1 MDFFEYKLS
10 LQRLKKFK
18 KSFIFLSFILGIFF
32 AASLYKNSKII
43 YYKDSLQY
51 VIKTGPSFITN
62 YFLSSTDSLE
72 TIFLDIKFKEW
83 RKLVNQRNNVW
94 NYSTVFK
101 YFPFQWTDSI
111 DKKIEIKAKMT
122 FNNQIN
128 KVKLKLTGMNYDHFG
143 DSKKWSYRISVKGQ
157 NVIDR
162 QKKFNLLIP
171 PSRGYS
177 NDFIAQT
184 FLHELNMISL
194 RVKPVKLVL
203 NGENMGTYLKEE
215 FYDKRLIEYNKY
227 RESVILRLNDDFT
240 IKISE
245 ANYIKYKSIIDK
257 FNKKIDLFIDGSI
270 NIEKIINFD
279 KMSDR
284 LALSVL
290 FGDSHSLLSLNQRYY
305 LNPFTS
311 KLEPLGREFMY
322 SSHENNDLINQNIND
337 IKNINSVN
345 NKLFSN
351 IEFLNKFSKSIS
363 KIISQNYVQNI
374 FTKNIDEIDNMEKI
388 FHSEYP
394 FFESIES
401 LIYSNAKFL
410 RENTNWLQILR
421 PNNVNY
427 DVEQLNNI
435 NLLNKVK
442 NDTIIIDQSITI
454 YDKLYIPK
462 GYTVYVKPGVNIS
475 LKKDGQILSESPFYA
490 KGNVNDSI
498 RFISNNKNKGI
509 LFLNTKK
516 SYFEYVKF
524 KGISN
529 YYDEYRSL
537 PGSITFFE
545 SSVIIKNCSFDTSVG
560 GDDLLN
566 IVSSEFEISNSE
578 FLNSLAD
585 ALDSDYSNG
594 SINNTLFKNIGND
607 AIDISTSNITLS
619 DINIINV
626 KDKGLSAGED
636 SMLIGNN
643 INIYDT
649 SLPLSCKDLSIMTLN
664 DVKIINSDVVFSVF
678 QKKPEYGPASMTCE
692 NIVFSN
698 YKIDYLVQKNN
709 NLIINS
715 KKIIKKVKDVESKLY
730 GKLYGKSSK

>member
-1 MDFFEYKLS
+1 MNFFEYELFW
-10 LQRLKKFK
+10 QRLKKFK
-18 KSFIFLSFILGIFF
+18 KSFIFLSFILGIVF

-43 YYKDSLQY
+43 YYKDSLEY
-51 VIKTGPSFITN
+51 VLKTGPSFITN
-62 YFLSSTDSLE
+62 YFSSSTDSLE

-83 RKLVNQRNNVW
+83 RKLVNQRNKIW

-111 DKKIEIKAKMT
+111 DKKKEIKGKMT
-122 FNNQIN
+122 FNSQSN
-128 KVKLKLTGMNYDHFG
+128 KVKLELTGMNYDHFG
-143 DSKKWSYRISVKGQ
+143 DSKKWSYRISVKGD

-171 PSRGYS
+171 TSRGYI

-203 NGENMGTYLKEE
+203 NGDDMGTYLKEE

-227 RESVILRLNDDFT
+227 RESAILRLKDDFS
-240 IKISE
+240 IEISE
-245 ANYIKYKSIIDK
+245 AKYIKYKSIIDK
-257 FNKKIDLFIDGSI
+257 FNKKLALFIEGSI
-270 NIEKIINFD
+270 NIEEIINID

-290 FGDSHSLLSLNQRYY
+290 FGDSHSLLDLNQRYY
-305 LNPFTS
+305 LNPFTV

-322 SSHENNDLINQNIND
+322 SSYENKDFINQSIKD
-337 IKNINSVN
+337 IKNVNSVS

-351 IEFLNKFSKSIS
+351 NEFLNKFNKSIS
-363 KIISQNYVQNI
+363 KIISQNFIQNI
-374 FTKNIDEIDNMEKI
+374 FKKNIDEIENMEKI

-394 FFESIES
+394 FFESNES

-410 RENTNWLQILR
+410 RENKNWLQIL
-421 PNNVNY
+421 NNVNY
-427 DVEQLNNI
+427 DTPQINNI

-442 NDTIIIDQSITI
+442 NDTIFIDQSITI

-462 GYTVYVKPGVNIS
+462 GYTVHVKSGVNIS
-475 LKKDGQILSESPFYA
+475 LEKDGQILSESPFYA
-490 KGNVNDSI
+490 KGSVNDSI
-498 RFISNNKNKGI
+498 RFISNTSNRGI
-509 LFLNTKK
+509 LFLNTNK
-516 SYFEYVKF
+516 SYFEYVNF

-537 PGSITFFE
+537 PGSVTFFE
-545 SSVIIKNCSFDTSVG
+545 SPVIIKNCSFNTSIG

-585 ALDSDYSNG
+585 ALDSDFSTG
-594 SINNTLFKNIGND
+594 LINNTLFKNIGND
-607 AIDISTSNITLS
+607 AIDISTSNITLNG
-619 DINIINV
+619 INIINA
-626 KDKGLSAGED
+626 KDKGLSVGED
-636 SMLIGNN
+636 SRLIGNN

-678 QKKPEYGPASMTCE
+678 QKKPEYGPASINSE
-692 NIVFSN
+692 NIIFSN
-698 YKIDYLVQKNN
+698 YKKNYLVQENN

-715 KKIIKKVKDVESKLY
+715 KKITKKIKDVESKLY
-730 GKLYGKSSK
+730 GKFYGKSSK